1 MGKDIRLA
9 GFVMSAAEWDA
20 MDPSARW
27 QLLAIAL
34 RRDGAWD
41 VPAFPPPPSPSAVDA
56 VPEAI
61 DDRDEPYAHYE
72 LIAVA
77 A

>member
-9 GFVMSAAEWDA
+9 GFVVSAAEWDA

-41 VPAFPPPPSPSAVDA
+41 LPVSPRPAPSEADA
-56 VPEAI
+56 VPEAV

-72 LIAVA
+72 IVAVA

>member
-1 MGKDIRLA
+1 MGKDIALA

-41 VPAFPPPPSPSAVDA
+41 VPAFAPPRATEADA
-56 VPEAI
+56 VPEAV

-72 LIAVA
+72 IVAVA